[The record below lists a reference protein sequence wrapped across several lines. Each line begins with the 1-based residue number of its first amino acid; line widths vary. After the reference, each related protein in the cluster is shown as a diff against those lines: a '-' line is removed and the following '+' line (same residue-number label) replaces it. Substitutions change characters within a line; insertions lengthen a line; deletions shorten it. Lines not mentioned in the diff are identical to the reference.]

1 MKIQKICI
9 FAYATEGEA
18 LEVANN
24 TVEDTGIAEIRIIK
38 GGVQPAEQPV
48 AWIVLRDSVIEAV
61 APSK

>member
-24 TVEDTGIAEIRIIK
+24 TVEDTGIAEIRIVK
-38 GGVQPAEQPV
+38 GLQPAEQPV
-48 AWIVLRDSVIEAV
+48 AWIVLRDSVIEQI

>member
-38 GGVQPAEQPV
+38 GLVPAERPV
-48 AWIVLRDSVIEAV
+48 AWIVLRESVIKQI